1 MSSSLT
7 AATKEGGNSKDNLK
21 LEHFYSWF
29 GTAMNRWLDMA
40 LYKALIIIG
49 KAVNLDNLTTV
60 DSLVKHSSSAVDTVG
75 VFYSVIRLFII
86 KHLN

>member
-1 MSSSLT
+1 
-7 AATKEGGNSKDNLK
+7 
-21 LEHFYSWF
+21 
-29 GTAMNRWLDMA
+29 MNRWLDMA

-75 VFYSVIRLFII
+75 VFYSVIKKYLLTYWKFKKII
-86 KHLN
+86 KLIDLIIETITDTL